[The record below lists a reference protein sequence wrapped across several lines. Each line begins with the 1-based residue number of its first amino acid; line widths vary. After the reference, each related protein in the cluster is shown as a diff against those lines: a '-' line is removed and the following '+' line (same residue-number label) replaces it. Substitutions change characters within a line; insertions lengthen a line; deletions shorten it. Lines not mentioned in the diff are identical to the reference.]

1 MKELKCPK
9 CGTMFT
15 VDEADFETIVSQVR
29 NQEFAAE
36 VAKRE
41 QEIRAQYATREQLAK
56 QQAEMQLQQSLAAK
70 ASEIEKQN
78 SEINVLKAQLASIAQ
93 TKEAEKQAA
102 LLAEKQCLQELLLN
116 KEAEIARLKADMQK
130 QLGDLQNAAQLQAKQ
145 AELNIKQ
152 LNDEHRILLEAKQK
166 EVDFYKDFKA
176 KMSTKMLGET
186 LEQHCAVL
194 FEKNLRPMMPTAYF
208 EKDNDTTQGTKGDF
222 IFRDKVGEQE
232 YISIMF
238 EMKNEADTTATKHS
252 NEKFFEKLDEDRKAY
267 YLLIAEYTDPATLNL
282 LKGKFQIKKTKEPN
296 NVYWSYYYG
305 LVLENNRL
313 FRDAIEQYQT
323 CKRINASTLFDE
335 QIAYCYS
342 KMGDFERA
350 LEYVNYVITV
360 DSTDAD
366 YYEQRANIYGE
377 MGNRAKA
384 IEDLTKYI
392 EFYPEYSYAY
402 YRRGW
407 YKHLDLQHEAA
418 IEDFNLSIMLD
429 STYNYAYDGRGRSY
443 MALGK
448 TDLAKADFEKILS
461 FDTIPNGNSC
471 APSAYH
477 FLGNDSLAIDF
488 IRRTLQEDSTAN
500 YDAACTFALA
510 NQVDRAVFYLRKA
523 FEHGFVRLHHISV
536 DMDFDAIRNDERFI
550 SLVEKYTQKIQEANN
565 NNSNENS
572 AKERVVEVP
581 FTAANGV
588 TKVNCTINGLPLNFV
603 FDTGASDVTI
613 SQVEANFMFKN
624 GYLSEKDIVGKQ
636 HYQTADGN
644 ISVGTV
650 INLNS
655 INFGGLSLNN
665 IRASVVQSQN
675 APLLLGQSV
684 LQHLGKIE
692 IDNSQRILKIT
703 TKQ

>member
-15 VDEADFETIVSQVR
+15 VDKADFETIVSQVR

-41 QEIRAQYATREQLAK
+41 EELRAQYATREQLAK

-252 NEKFFEKLDEDRKAY
+252 NEKFFEKLDEDRRKKGCEYAVLVSMLEPESELY
-267 YLLIAEYTDPATLNL
+267 NQGIVDVSHKYPKMFVVRPQQFITIITLLVNANKKSIELQNELAIAKSQSIDVTKFESQL
-282 LKGKFQIKKTKEPN
+282 LEFKEKFGKNYRLASEHFREAIKEIDNTITHLIKTKEA
-296 NVYWSYYYG
+296 
-305 LVLENNRL
+305 LVSSEKQL
-313 FRDAIEQYQT
+313 
-323 CKRINASTLFDE
+323 SW
-335 QIAYCYS
+335 
-342 KMGDFERA
+342 
-350 LEYVNYVITV
+350 
-360 DSTDAD
+360 
-366 YYEQRANIYGE
+366 AND
-377 MGNRAKA
+377 KA
-384 IEDLTKYI
+384 TDLTIKKLT
-392 EFYPEYSYAY
+392 
-402 YRRGW
+402 RGNPTM
-407 YKHLDLQHEAA
+407 KKLF
-418 IEDFNLSIMLD
+418 EDAQIV
-429 STYNYAYDGRGRSY
+429 
-443 MALGK
+443 
-448 TDLAKADFEKILS
+448 TDE
-461 FDTIPNGNSC
+461 
-471 APSAYH
+471 
-477 FLGNDSLAIDF
+477 
-488 IRRTLQEDSTAN
+488 E
-500 YDAACTFALA
+500 
-510 NQVDRAVFYLRKA
+510 
-523 FEHGFVRLHHISV
+523 
-536 DMDFDAIRNDERFI
+536 
-550 SLVEKYTQKIQEANN
+550 
-565 NNSNENS
+565 
-572 AKERVVEVP
+572 
-581 FTAANGV
+581 
-588 TKVNCTINGLPLNFV
+588 
-603 FDTGASDVTI
+603 
-613 SQVEANFMFKN
+613 
-624 GYLSEKDIVGKQ
+624 
-636 HYQTADGN
+636 
-644 ISVGTV
+644 
-650 INLNS
+650 
-655 INFGGLSLNN
+655 
-665 IRASVVQSQN
+665 
-675 APLLLGQSV
+675 
-684 LQHLGKIE
+684 
-692 IDNSQRILKIT
+692 
-703 TKQ
+703 

>member
-1 MKELKCPK
+1 MEIKCPK

-15 VDEADFETIVSQVR
+15 VDKADYADIVSQVK

-252 NEKFFEKLDEDRKAY
+252 NEKFFEKLDEDRRKKGCEYAVLVSMLEPESELY
-267 YLLIAEYTDPATLNL
+267 NQGIVDVSHKYPKMFVVRPQQFITIITLLVNANKKSIELQSELAIAKSQSIDVTKFESQL
-282 LKGKFQIKKTKEPN
+282 LEFKEKFGKNYRLASEHFREAIKEIDNTITHLIKTKEA
-296 NVYWSYYYG
+296 
-305 LVLENNRL
+305 LVSSEKQL
-313 FRDAIEQYQT
+313 
-323 CKRINASTLFDE
+323 SW
-335 QIAYCYS
+335 
-342 KMGDFERA
+342 
-350 LEYVNYVITV
+350 
-360 DSTDAD
+360 
-366 YYEQRANIYGE
+366 AND
-377 MGNRAKA
+377 KA
-384 IEDLTKYI
+384 TDLTIKKLT
-392 EFYPEYSYAY
+392 
-402 YRRGW
+402 RGNPTM
-407 YKHLDLQHEAA
+407 KKLF
-418 IEDFNLSIMLD
+418 EDAQIV
-429 STYNYAYDGRGRSY
+429 
-443 MALGK
+443 
-448 TDLAKADFEKILS
+448 TDE
-461 FDTIPNGNSC
+461 
-471 APSAYH
+471 
-477 FLGNDSLAIDF
+477 
-488 IRRTLQEDSTAN
+488 E
-500 YDAACTFALA
+500 
-510 NQVDRAVFYLRKA
+510 
-523 FEHGFVRLHHISV
+523 
-536 DMDFDAIRNDERFI
+536 
-550 SLVEKYTQKIQEANN
+550 
-565 NNSNENS
+565 
-572 AKERVVEVP
+572 
-581 FTAANGV
+581 
-588 TKVNCTINGLPLNFV
+588 
-603 FDTGASDVTI
+603 
-613 SQVEANFMFKN
+613 
-624 GYLSEKDIVGKQ
+624 
-636 HYQTADGN
+636 
-644 ISVGTV
+644 
-650 INLNS
+650 
-655 INFGGLSLNN
+655 
-665 IRASVVQSQN
+665 
-675 APLLLGQSV
+675 
-684 LQHLGKIE
+684 
-692 IDNSQRILKIT
+692 
-703 TKQ
+703 